1 MLPIAH
7 FACLFVIIFV
17 APGNNLLTH
26 HVWEIIRSRHLI
38 LESGKHTLTIDA
50 TVAIA
55 AESAGPKRTF
65 KRPLNHPFKS
75 R

>member
-26 HVWEIIRSRHLI
+26 HAMYRM
-38 LESGKHTLTIDA
+38 GDDK
-50 TVAIA
+50 
-55 AESAGPKRTF
+55 
-65 KRPLNHPFKS
+65 KS
-75 R
+75 SSYFRKWKAYADD